1 MKNDCKQ
8 IKIAHRR
15 WQRARAR
22 DKEQREKGRERRVGK
37 KEEYWGGGWGPACCK
52 IDGKVPPRMSI
63 AHLPRSLEAQQLLS
77 CSAAAAAAVI
87 I

>member
-1 MKNDCKQ
+1 M
-8 IKIAHRR
+8 
-15 WQRARAR
+15 ARAR
-22 DKEQREKGRERRVGK
+22 DVDKEQGEKGRERRVWK
-37 KEEYWGGGWGPACCK
+37 REEYWGGGWGPASWK

-77 CSAAAAAAVI
+77 CCAAAAAAAAAVI

>member
-1 MKNDCKQ
+1 M
-8 IKIAHRR
+8 
-15 WQRARAR
+15 AR
-22 DKEQREKGRERRVGK
+22 GRERKRK
-37 KEEYWGGGWGPACCK
+37 KSRKDRERSAGEREREGCRGGGWGPASCK

-77 CSAAAAAAVI
+77 CSAAAAAAVAVI

>member
-1 MKNDCKQ
+1 MQ
-8 IKIAHRR
+8 ER
-15 WQRARAR
+15 
-22 DKEQREKGRERRVGK
+22 EREKGV
-37 KEEYWGGGWGPACCK
+37 GGGWGPASCK

-77 CSAAAAAAVI
+77 CSAAAAAAVAVI

>member
-1 MKNDCKQ
+1 MTANKFKLLTEDGK
-8 IKIAHRR
+8 
-15 WQRARAR
+15 
-22 DKEQREKGRERRVGK
+22 RERK
-37 KEEYWGGGWGPACCK
+37 KSRKERERSAGEREGCRGGGWGPASCK

-77 CSAAAAAAVI
+77 CSAAAAAAAAVI